1 MKNTIKKIL
10 YKTGTIDTARSAYNS
25 IKTLSL
31 RNLLDE
37 LSYKGGVLPDGYPAP
52 PRDLIFLIIGLRWK
66 SEYYNS
72 GKKLYHQMESIF
84 INKGISLNGL
94 ENILDFGC
102 GCGRIIRHI
111 HFNNSAASLYGSD
124 YNPDLIKWCSK
135 NLPFGQFSV
144 NQIAP
149 PLEYQDSLFNL
160 VYARSVFT
168 HLTGT
173 LQLNWM
179 DEFRRILKPGG
190 FLYLTTHGRSTFKNL
205 SGAENKILEEKGI
218 LTLNQSIEGDNKCS
232 TYQTKFYVENN
243 FLNGFELFEFIPGE
257 NDSFSKQDIYILKK
271 L

>member
-1 MKNTIKKIL
+1 MKNKIKKIL

-25 IKTLSL
+25 LKTFSL
-31 RNLLDE
+31 KNLLDE
-37 LSYKGGVLPDGYPAP
+37 LSYKGGILPDGYPAP
-52 PRDLIFLIIGLRWK
+52 SRDLIFLIIGLRWR

-84 INKGISLNGL
+84 KNKGVSIDRL

-124 YNPDLIKWCSK
+124 YNPDLIDWCNK
-135 NLPFGQFSV
+135 NLTFGQFSV
-144 NQIAP
+144 NRIEP
-149 PLEYQDSLFNL
+149 PLLFQDTLFNL
-160 VYARSVFT
+160 IYARSVFT
-168 HLTGT
+168 HLTGN
-173 LQLNWM
+173 LQHKWM

-190 FLYLTTHGRSTFKNL
+190 FLYITTHGKSTFKNL
-205 SGAENKILEEKGI
+205 SETERRILEKNGI
-218 LTLNQSIEGDNKCS
+218 LTLNESIEGDNKCS

-257 NDSFSKQDIYILKK
+257 NNSFSKQDIYILKK